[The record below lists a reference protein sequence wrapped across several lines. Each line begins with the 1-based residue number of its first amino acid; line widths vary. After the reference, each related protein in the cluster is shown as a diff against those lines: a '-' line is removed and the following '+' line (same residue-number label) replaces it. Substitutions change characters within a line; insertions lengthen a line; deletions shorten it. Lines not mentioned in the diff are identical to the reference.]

1 MESELNPEQIAA
13 VQAPDGPLLVLAAAG
28 TGKTRT
34 LVYRVAHLVGRA
46 VEPRRIL
53 LLTFTNKAAREM
65 LERARNIV
73 GPEVSGL
80 WSGTFHHL
88 ANRILRRHAHL
99 LGFALDFTILDRD
112 DSRGLMRAC
121 LKELKLTDRQFP
133 RAEVLLALLGGA
145 VNRRVDPE
153 EAAAACFKDH
163 PVDISDVLRVLA
175 LYGEKKRGLNAMDFD
190 DLLVNSY
197 ELFRCHPEPLAKYR
211 EQFLYIMVDEY
222 QDTSL
227 IQSDMVDL
235 LAAGRRNIMVV
246 GDDFQSIYSWRGA
259 NYRNI
264 LTFPERYPD
273 ARQFKLET
281 NYRSVP
287 EILTLANACIAGNP
301 RQYQKTLRAT
311 RPPYSRPTFA
321 VLRDGAHQARYVI
334 AEIQR
339 LRRAGLAWRDMA
351 VLYRAHY
358 HAMELQLELA
368 RAQIPFAVMSGVRF
382 FEQAH
387 VKDACSLLRVMHNQR
402 DKLAFVRLLGLLPGV
417 GEKTAAKCWDKLGG
431 NFAVGREEQRRL
443 LATLVPAAARAAW
456 EKIAGLLEEYPGG
469 KEPSAPPRRA
479 GGQKHDP
486 GKVILDFVSRFY
498 DEYLLETYDDHERR
512 LEDLSGLSGFLA
524 EFDSVE
530 EFLNEVAL
538 VTNLDADLDRMDR
551 AAADCLRLST
561 VHQAKGLE
569 WRAVFILW
577 AAEGM
582 FPSARSLNEAGG
594 DEEERRLFYV
604 AVTRAK
610 DDLFFCFPSVRRN
623 TDGGVNFMNP
633 SRFLVEVPPESLK
646 TEQIGFIA

>member
-1 MESELNPEQIAA
+1 MTIDFERDLNAEQVAT

-34 LVYRVAHLVGRA
+34 LVYRVANLVARG

-65 LERARNIV
+65 LERARLIV

-88 ANRILRRHAHL
+88 ANRLLRRHAHL
-99 LGFALDFTILDRD
+99 LGYSVDFTILDRD
-112 DSRGLMRAC
+112 DSVSLMKAC
-121 LKELKLTDRQFP
+121 VKELKLTDREFP
-133 RAEVLLALLGGA
+133 RAEVLLSLLSGA
-145 VNRRVDPE
+145 VNRRRALADAVEGYFGEHAVDVAE
-153 EAAAACFKDH
+153 VSAALK
-163 PVDISDVLRVLA
+163 

-190 DLLVNSY
+190 DLLVNGF
-197 ELFRCHPEPLAKYR
+197 ELLKNNGAELAQYQ
-211 EQFLYIMVDEY
+211 EQFLYVMVDEY
-222 QDTSL
+222 QDTNM
-227 IQSDMVDL
+227 IQSDLVDL
-235 LAAGRRNIMVV
+235 LAAKHRNVMVV

-259 NYRNI
+259 DYRNI

-301 RQYQKTLRAT
+301 RQFQKTLRAT
-311 RPPYSRPTFA
+311 RAAYRKPTFA
-321 VLRDGAHQARYVI
+321 VLRDGDHQARYVVEQI
-334 AEIQR
+334 RR
-339 LRRAGLAWRDMA
+339 LHNSGLAWRDIA

-358 HAMELQLELA
+358 HALELQLALA
-368 RAQIPFAVMSGVRF
+368 REQIPFVVMSGMRF

-387 VKDACSLLRVMHNQR
+387 VKDACSLLRIMHNAK
-402 DKLAFVRLLGLLPGV
+402 DELALERLLRLLPGV
-417 GEKTAAKCWDKLGG
+417 GEKTAEKIWRQLGG
-431 NFAVGREEQRRL
+431 NFDARQAAQR
-443 LATLVPAAARAAW
+443 LALAKALPSAARAAW
-456 EKIAGLLEEYPGG
+456 KKIDELLEDY
-469 KEPSAPPRRA
+469 A
-479 GGQKHDP
+479 GSSGQAGAAGRDP
-486 GKVILDFVSRFY
+486 GKVILNFISRFY
-498 DEYLLETYDDHERR
+498 DLYLLETYDDYERR
-512 LEDLSGLSGFLA
+512 MEDLKGLIGFLA
-524 EFDSVE
+524 EVDSVE

-538 VTNLDADLDRMDR
+538 VTNLDADADRMDGV
-551 AAADCLRLST
+551 AADSLRLST

-577 AAEGM
+577 AADGM
-582 FPSARSLNEAGG
+582 FPSARSLKEPGG

-610 DDLFFCFPSVRRN
+610 DDLYLCMPTVRRDQN
-623 TDGGVNFMNP
+623 GGVMFLTP
-633 SRFLVEVPPESLK
+633 SRFLVEVPPDSLK